1 MPNQERNATTG
12 VQDGEGITACG
23 CASADA
29 TASATDEKQSPA
41 AVPESNLEDLILLAT
56 VIAAGCESCAEN
68 AVARA
73 LEHGSASRH
82 IQKALQ
88 IIAKI
93 QKLDCFG
100 KAVGP
105 EVVARME
112 RPLAAGRRTLREAVL
127 GAGR

>member
-1 MPNQERNATTG
+1 MPNQERNVITG
-12 VQDGEGITACG
+12 AQDGEGITACG

-29 TASATDEKQSPA
+29 TVSATEEKQSLA
-41 AVPESNLEDLILLAT
+41 GVPESNLEDLILLAT

-73 LEHGSASRH
+73 LEHRSPGRH
-82 IQKALQ
+82 VQKALQ

-93 QKLDCFG
+93 QKLDCFA

-112 RPLAAGRRTLREAVL
+112 RPLAAGRRTLREAMPS
-127 GAGR
+127 AD